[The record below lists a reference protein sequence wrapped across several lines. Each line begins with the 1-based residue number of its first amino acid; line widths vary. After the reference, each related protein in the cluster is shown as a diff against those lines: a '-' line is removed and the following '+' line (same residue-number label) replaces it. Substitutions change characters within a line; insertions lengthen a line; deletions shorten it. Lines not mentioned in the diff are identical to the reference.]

1 MEIYIRHHAIERYV
15 EYYSPE
21 ISDDEVQAL
30 LLEMLQRAT
39 HTKTKSSCGD
49 FVWVCDGVR
58 FVIKHDYGM
67 RADKRNS
74 RKKTYC
80 VTVLPPEALDSQIR
94 ELEEYPTL
102 V

>member
-1 MEIYIRHHAIERYV
+1 MEIYIQHHAIERYV

-21 ISDDEVQAL
+21 IPDDEVHAL

-39 HTKTKSSCGD
+39 HTKAKSSCGD
-49 FVWVCDGVR
+49 FVWTCDGVR

-67 RADKRNS
+67 RADRRKS

-80 VTVLPPEALDSQIR
+80 VTVLPPEILDGSTS
-94 ELEEYPTL
+94 EYEEYL
-102 V
+102 ASV